1 MPAQSTLLAPAQS
14 IEIAKAPILGYNE
27 KNWPAVRAAVTPD
40 SVYEEVATARRAQGA
55 DEIIALWQGWGAALP
70 DSRAA
75 FVNAFPSGNAVVFE
89 LGWSGTHRG
98 PLQTPAGSLPA
109 TGKTIDIRAC
119 WVVEL
124 AGDKVKAQRHY
135 FDLATLLRQLGVTG

>member
-1 MPAQSTLLAPAQS
+1 MPAPSTLLAPAQL
-14 IEIAKAPILGYNE
+14 IEVAKAPILGYNE
-27 KNWPAVRAAVTPD
+27 KHWTAVRAAVTPD
-40 SVYEEVATARRAQGA
+40 SVYDEVATARWAQGV
-55 DEIIALWQGWGAALP
+55 DEIIALWQGWGAAMP

-75 FVNAFPSGNAVVFE
+75 FDNALPSGNTVVFE
-89 LGWSGTHRG
+89 LSWTGTHRG
-98 PLQTPAGSLPA
+98 PLQTPAGSIPA

-119 WVVEL
+119 WVVEV